1 MNQVEVW
8 IDDETLGGSS
18 LVGRLTKAPSK
29 TGDTVSFE
37 YDVQWLSGV
46 GPVPPFP
53 LDPELVLAA
62 GVHYSRQG
70 ANALTGAFADCS
82 PDRWGKRLMDRREA
96 IEAREL
102 GRETRNLR
110 AWDYLLGVN
119 DESRMGAL
127 RLRDPDSGRFIDDRA
142 LGVPPITELRQLEA
156 IAFRVERGEAEDSD
170 QEVRWIKQLVVPGA
184 SLGGAR
190 PKASFRDPSGQL
202 WLAKFP
208 SNDDRHDVGLWEFL
222 TYQLSL
228 AAGIGMP
235 EAKLMS
241 LSDRGHT
248 YAVKRFDRTS
258 TSRRAF
264 SSAMTQLDATQ
275 SEGHSYLDLVQAI
288 ESNGTSKQIARDLEQ
303 LFRRVLFNILIG
315 NRDDHLRNHGFL
327 RVEDGWQ
334 LAPAFDVNPNPD
346 KDHHVLAIDGDDPS
360 PDSGLLL
367 AVADY
372 YRVTGKEVGRV
383 VEQVRAAVRGWEE
396 RARAL
401 GAQRSEIASMRAVI
415 DAER

>member
-70 ANALTGAFADCS
+70 ANALTG
-82 PDRWGKRLMDRREA
+82 E
-96 IEAREL
+96 
-102 GRETRNLR
+102 
-110 AWDYLLGVN
+110 
-119 DESRMGAL
+119 
-127 RLRDPDSGRFIDDRA
+127 
-142 LGVPPITELRQLEA
+142 
-156 IAFRVERGEAEDSD
+156 
-170 QEVRWIKQLVVPGA
+170 
-184 SLGGAR
+184 
-190 PKASFRDPSGQL
+190 
-202 WLAKFP
+202 
-208 SNDDRHDVGLWEFL
+208 
-222 TYQLSL
+222 
-228 AAGIGMP
+228 
-235 EAKLMS
+235 
-241 LSDRGHT
+241 
-248 YAVKRFDRTS
+248 
-258 TSRRAF
+258 
-264 SSAMTQLDATQ
+264 
-275 SEGHSYLDLVQAI
+275 
-288 ESNGTSKQIARDLEQ
+288 
-303 LFRRVLFNILIG
+303 
-315 NRDDHLRNHGFL
+315 
-327 RVEDGWQ
+327 

-360 PDSGLLL
+360 PDSGRLL